1 MLSQDAVALNVK
13 GISDVFKNAASNDI
27 LRHKEIPIFNMK
39 TGTTLSETFTSRE
52 GMSGVKELAENETPP
67 SLAGMVGPST
77 TITKKTYGGAIEITR
92 EMRLQA
98 GDSTVKV
105 GEYVNDAAADLLQ
118 ANRMKFLN
126 VIYGML
132 NDGFTGA
139 TYLCPDT
146 KALFAIDHAWATGT
160 TFSNKGTAALSL
172 SAWEALEKIGGA
184 FVDGN
189 GVYFPLTFDTII
201 VKMGSSAATT
211 AKKLFAEKIAPVH
224 VADVNIFQG
233 GKVRIVETPGMT
245 SDTAWIAYDSQY
257 RSPLYIG
264 ITNMPY
270 LDEPLKQKNGSV
282 WTNCFGDYKV
292 GINNLPYML
301 YGSDGTV

>member
-1 MLSQDAVALNVK
+1 MLSPDAVALNVK

-146 KALFAIDHAWATGT
+146 KALFANDHAWATGT

-172 SAWEALEKIGGA
+172 SAWEAVEKIGGA

-211 AKKLFAEKIAPVH
+211 AKKLFAEKIVPTH

-233 GKVRIVETPGMT
+233 YIIICRCRRISITIYLNTRSSNSGLCHKCSCLLNYLNIIRIELIFIILKINTKYFLLTVR
-245 SDTAWIAYDSQY
+245 
-257 RSPLYIG
+257 R
-264 ITNMPY
+264 
-270 LDEPLKQKNGSV
+270 K
-282 WTNCFGDYKV
+282 YK
-292 GINNLPYML
+292 
-301 YGSDGTV
+301 